1 MRAVV
6 VTEPGD
12 PDVLQVGD
20 VPDPEPGPGEVL
32 VDVVGAGVNRADL
45 MQRQGH
51 YPPPPEA
58 SETIG
63 LEVSGHVAALG
74 PGVGGLEVGQPC
86 VALLAGGGYAERVC
100 VPAGQVLPPPPGYD
114 LVDAAGVLEVAATV
128 WSTLAYAHLAA
139 GETFLVHGGAGGI
152 GSFAIQYAKARGATV
167 IATAGS
173 EAKLQHCRDLGA
185 DHAFSYRDDWAAEVR
200 EVTDGRGVDVVLDN
214 MGAKYLETH
223 VQLLA
228 PDGRLVVIGF
238 QGGRTGTID
247 LGVLLAKRGTV
258 AAISLRGRPVEQKAD
273 ICRHVAAEV
282 WPLLA
287 DGTIRPTPL
296 TTYALDEVV
305 DAHRALESGDN
316 VGKIVLRVR
325 G

>member
-1 MRAVV
+1 MPA
-6 VTEPGD
+6 
-12 PDVLQVGD
+12 
-20 VPDPEPGPGEVL
+20 PEPGPGEVL
-32 VDVVGAGVNRADL
+32 IDVVAAGVNRADL

-51 YPPPPEA
+51 YPPPSGA
-58 SETIG
+58 SDIIG

-74 PGVGGLEVGQPC
+74 PDVAGLEVGQPC
-86 VALLAGGGYAERVC
+86 VALLAGGGYAEQVV

-128 WSTLAYAHLAA
+128 WSTLAYAHLSAD
-139 GETFLVHGGAGGI
+139 ETFLVHGGAGGI
-152 GSFAIQYAKARGATV
+152 GSFAIQYAKALGATV

-185 DHAFSYRDDWAAEVR
+185 DHAFSYRDDWPARVR
-200 EVTDGRGVDVVLDN
+200 DTTDGGVDVVLDN
-214 MGAKYLETH
+214 MGAKYLEAH
-223 VQLLA
+223 VDLLA
-228 PDGRLVVIGF
+228 RDGRLVVIGL
-238 QGGRTGTID
+238 QGGRKGTLD
-247 LGVLLAKRGTV
+247 LGALLAKRGTV
-258 AAISLRGRPVEQKAD
+258 AAISLRGRPLEQKAD

-296 TTYALDEVV
+296 TTYALADVV

-316 VGKIVLRVR
+316 VGKIVLRISPSHPPTP
-325 G
+325 